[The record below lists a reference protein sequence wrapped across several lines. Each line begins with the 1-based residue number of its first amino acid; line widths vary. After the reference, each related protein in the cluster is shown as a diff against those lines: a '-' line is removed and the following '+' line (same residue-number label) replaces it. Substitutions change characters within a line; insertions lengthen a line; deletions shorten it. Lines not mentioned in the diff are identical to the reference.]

1 MLPFLE
7 HDGPIAFAHRGGSLK
22 GRENSMAAFARA
34 VELGYWYL
42 ETDVHL
48 TADGV
53 LIAFHDA
60 RLDRVTDRTGEVAQL
75 PWREVRKARIG
86 GVEPIPLFADITS
99 SWSQVHVNV
108 DPKSDRAVDPLI
120 ETIRRSGAMDRVCVG
135 SFSDRR
141 LRRIRV
147 AMGPRLC
154 TSMGPSEVAR
164 LRLGAWGLLPRAAM
178 PTAPVCV
185 QIPARRGPIT
195 LVEPRLL
202 RFAHGL
208 GLPVHVWT
216 VNDPVQMGALLDL
229 GVDGII
235 SDDLLGLRSQLNE
248 RGMWREGRRLTDF
261 P

>member
-7 HDGPIAFAHRGGSLK
+7 HDGPIAFAHRGGSLE

-34 VELGYWYL
+34 VELGYRYL
-42 ETDVHL
+42 ETDVRP

-75 PWREVRKARIG
+75 PWPEVRAARIA

-99 SWSQVHVNV
+99 SWPQVRVNV
-108 DPKSDRAVDPLI
+108 DPKSDLAVNPLI
-120 ETIRRSGAMDRVCVG
+120 ETIRRTGAINRVCVG

-178 PTAPVCV
+178 PTASACV
-185 QIPARRGPIT
+185 QIPMRRGPIT

-202 RFAHGL
+202 RFAHAL

-216 VNDPVQMGALLDL
+216 INDPVQMGTLLDI

-235 SDDLLGLRSQLNE
+235 SDDLLALRTELNQ
-248 RGMWREGRRLTDF
+248 RGMWREARRPTDS

>member
-7 HDGPIAFAHRGGSLK
+7 HDGPLAFAHRGGSLE

-34 VELGYWYL
+34 VELGYRYL

-60 RLDRVTDRTGEVAQL
+60 RLDRVTDWSGEVAQL

-86 GVEPIPLFADITS
+86 GIEPIPLFVDIPS
-99 SWSQVHVNV
+99 SWPQVRINV
-108 DPKSDRAVDPLI
+108 DPKSDQAVDPLI
-120 ETIRRSGAMDRVCVG
+120 AAIRQSGAINRVCVG

-141 LRRIRV
+141 LQRIR
-147 AMGPRLC
+147 AALGPRLC

-164 LRLGAWGLLPRAAM
+164 LRLGAWGLLPRAAT
-178 PTAPVCV
+178 PTAPDCV
-185 QIPARRGPIT
+185 QIPVRRGPIT

-202 RFAHGL
+202 RFAHAL
-208 GLPVHVWT
+208 GLPIHVWT
-216 VNDPVQMGALLDL
+216 INDLSQIGTLLDL
-229 GVDGII
+229 GVDGIM
-235 SDDLLGLRSQLNE
+235 SDDLLALRTQLTE
-248 RGMWREGRRLTDF
+248 RGVWREAPRPTDF